1 MGADIERTSAH
12 TCDTMSLALASGMG
26 KGSSRDS
33 ARAMAR
39 GVGSLISMTV
49 TNGLPLQWGGGKGQV
64 TTAAKISAAKGH
76 VCAPENG
83 GHGIFSVA
91 AAVLAH
97 DCDQGAGAGLSE
109 RVERP
114 PQLLGVP

>member
-1 MGADIERTSAH
+1 MAGQRGGRVVLVGADIERTSAH

-64 TTAAKISAAKGH
+64 TKQLKSRRRNDMCARLRTDDTVFSASLLLSSPMIAIKGQ
-76 VCAPENG
+76 ALDWANE
-83 GHGIFSVA
+83 
-91 AAVLAH
+91 
-97 DCDQGAGAGLSE
+97 
-109 RVERP
+109 
-114 PQLLGVP
+114 